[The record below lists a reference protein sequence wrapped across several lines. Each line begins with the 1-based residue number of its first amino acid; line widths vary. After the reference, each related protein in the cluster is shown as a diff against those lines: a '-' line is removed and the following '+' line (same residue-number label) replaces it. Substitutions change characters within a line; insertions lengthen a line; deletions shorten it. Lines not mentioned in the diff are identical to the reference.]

1 MNTSTTLGSS
11 RRVTRSGSSTHVLRE
26 RLFGVLTLG
35 GAVLFLAS
43 WFMPWWQAWIVYL
56 KQVALY
62 IRPWGAES
70 FLPPEY
76 EASISGYEMPA
87 FFALFMWAYFAVFMI
102 MLIYSVIAPSSTR
115 IGIGKLSL
123 PLPTALVLGVGIS
136 YIVCIV
142 IAYFVMQMRVSEYFN
157 ASLNGTIYIAI
168 DEGHKS
174 NVDTSLLPGFYLAA
188 VTGPVLVILAL
199 LRGLIV
205 GKSNV

>member
-1 MNTSTTLGSS
+1 MNTSTTMGGSQ
-11 RRVTRSGSSTHVLRE
+11 RVSHPVSTSHVLRE

-35 GAVLFLAS
+35 GAALFLVS

-56 KQVALY
+56 REVALY

-76 EASISGYEMPA
+76 ESVISGYEMPA
-87 FFALFMWAYFAVFMI
+87 FFTPFMWAYFAVFMI
-102 MLIYSVIAPSSTR
+102 MLIYSVIAPSAKR

-136 YIVCIV
+136 YIVCV
-142 IAYFVMQMRVSEYFN
+142 VVAYIVMQMRVSEYFN
-157 ASLNGTIYIAI
+157 ASLNGTIYIAL

-188 VTGPVLVILAL
+188 VTGPVLVVLGL

-205 GKSNV
+205 GKSDA